1 MSARPETGFAVR
13 CRPLRG
19 TPGVWLSLVLLAAC
33 ASAPTK
39 PTGKPDLLQ
48 FLDQPGITLEQVFA
62 RLGPPSGAFL
72 RDDIVT
78 YRLGHN
84 AEGYFVVPPST
95 GKGELGWEGVDYDL
109 VLAFNSDQTLREHRL
124 VAIRAAPA
132 TP

>member
-1 MSARPETGFAVR
+1 MSARPETRFAVR

-19 TPGVWLSLVLLAAC
+19 TPGVWLSLVLLVGC

-39 PTGKPDLLQ
+39 PAGRPDLLQ
-48 FLDQPGITLEQVFA
+48 FLDQPGITLQQVFD
-62 RLGPPSGAFL
+62 RLGPPSGTFL

-84 AEGYFVVPPST
+84 AEGYFVVPPAT

-109 VLAFNSDQTLREHRL
+109 VLAFNTDQTLREHRL
-124 VAIRAAPA
+124 IAIRTAPT

>member
-1 MSARPETGFAVR
+1 
-13 CRPLRG
+13 
-19 TPGVWLSLVLLAAC
+19 VWLGLVLLSAC

-39 PTGKPDLLQ
+39 PVGRSDLLQ
-48 FLDQPGITLEQVFA
+48 FLDQPGITRQQVIA
-62 RLGPPSGAFL
+62 QLGPPSDTFL
-72 RDDIVT
+72 RDNIVT

-84 AEGYFVVPPST
+84 AEGYFVVPPHP